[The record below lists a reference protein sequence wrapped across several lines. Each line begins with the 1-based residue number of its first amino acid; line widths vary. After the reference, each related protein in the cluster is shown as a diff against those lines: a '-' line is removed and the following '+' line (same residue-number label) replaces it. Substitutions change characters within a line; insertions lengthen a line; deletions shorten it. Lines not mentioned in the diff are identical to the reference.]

1 MCELGVCMKLGLG
14 TSREPCAALACCN
27 WVTKSL
33 AEVQAERAMKGMAHW
48 GLTPEKGL
56 WKVASASESACVRV
70 RAVFAGGGWAG
81 ACAPVHTRTHMRHS
95 DM

>member
-1 MCELGVCMKLGLG
+1 MSEKNMIVIFKYEQGSPVCGFGMWIELGLG

-48 GLTPEKGL
+48 GLTPAEGDFGRL
-56 WKVASASESACVRV
+56 QARV
-70 RAVFAGGGWAG
+70 
-81 ACAPVHTRTHMRHS
+81 
-95 DM
+95 